1 MLMNCPVGE
10 VPEESACIFGLALE
24 NLGFLYAAP
33 LAGGDLLC
41 ALGSELVHQL
51 LDGFG
56 DFELLPLKFLD
67 RVVVDLHSGV
77 AGTAGDAEVG
87 IF

>member
-1 MLMNCPVGE
+1 MNCPVGE

-24 NLGFLYAAP
+24 NLGFFYAAP

-56 DFELLPLKFLD
+56 DFELLPLEFFD
-67 RVVVDLHSGV
+67 GVIVDLHSGV
-77 AGTAGDAEVG
+77 AGTTRDAEVG